1 MFKPFRSVQG
11 LRPRLTKWNL
21 SYSKKFTT
29 DMGKLIPIMCDEVVP
44 GDVFK
49 IGNRCVIRFQPLVA
63 PILHEVSV
71 YTHYFFVPYR
81 LLWSDWENFITG
93 GEDGTFTGTLPNF
106 WFDVWKSYEQDF
118 PSAQTASIMA
128 SGTLWDYLYN
138 GVPNANDSGWSS
150 EGEAYSNLE
159 SLMAF
164 PLYAYNFIWNE
175 FYRDENV
182 DDEVA
187 LYNPFVLRRRWKKDY
202 FTSALPWRQRGVAP
216 ALPVDTSFDS
226 GNLTDFLSTT
236 SATSQAGAN
245 VVMVNPEVGPNQPST
260 PQFRLSSAVGGQ
272 SALDLAAQVNENLNL
287 QLRNYLNGNVTTT
300 TFDVNDLRLAFQ
312 VQKWLERNARSGSRY
327 TEQLRAH
334 FGVSPTD
341 DRLQRP
347 EYIGGTKQGVI
358 FSEVLQTSSTG
369 QTGATT
375 PQGNMAG
382 HGLSADG
389 NFAGRYKVREY
400 GLIMGIMS
408 VVPKSTYSYGFNRQ
422 WLRQTKYDFYF
433 PEFAH
438 LGEQAIQF
446 REIWE
451 NFGEGT
457 TEEKNA
463 KGIFGYQGRYDEMR
477 YKPSTVHS
485 GMRKTFDYWH
495 LSREF
500 SACPHLNSAFLE
512 CNPSKRIFA
521 DQNSDGLIVD
531 FANVIT
537 ALRPIP
543 YVAEPGLIDHF

>member
-1 MFKPFRSVQG
+1 MFKPFRSVLG

-21 SYSKKFTT
+21 SYTKKFTT
-29 DMGKLIPIMCDEVVP
+29 DMGKLIPIMCDEAVP
-44 GDVFK
+44 GDVWS
-49 IGNRCVIRFQPLVA
+49 IGNRCVVRFQPLVA

-81 LLWSDWENFITG
+81 LLWSDWEDFITG
-93 GEDGTFTGTLPNF
+93 GEEGTYVGTLPSLSQARI
-106 WFDVWKSYEQDF
+106 DEGLTDLQAWKL
-118 PSAQTASIMA
+118 
-128 SGTLWDYLYN
+128 GGLWDYLYN
-138 GVPNANDSGWSS
+138 GVPVSSTSGWSV
-150 EGEAYSNLE
+150 EGAARLDFDSII
-159 SLMAF
+159 SF
-164 PLYAYNFIWNE
+164 PLFAYNLIWNE
-175 FYRDENV
+175 YYRDENV
-182 DDEVA
+182 DDEVS
-187 LYNPFVLRRRWKKDY
+187 LTNFDLLFRRWKKDY
-202 FTSALPWRQRGVAP
+202 FTAALPWRQRGVAP
-216 ALPVDTSFDS
+216 ALPVSVSFSS
-226 GNLTDFLSTT
+226 GSFPEILSVD
-236 SATSQAGAN
+236 SATTQAGVN
-245 VVMVNPEVGPNQPST
+245 TVMVNPIIGPSQATT
-260 PQFRLSSAVGGQ
+260 PQFRLASA
-272 SALDLAAQVNENLNL
+272 SADDFSQVAGTVNENLGL
-287 QLRNYLNGNVTTT
+287 QFRNYLNSVVSST

-312 VQKWLERNARSGSRY
+312 VQKWLERNARSGARY

-334 FGVSPTD
+334 FGVSPND

-389 NFAGRYKVREY
+389 NFAGKYKVREY

-408 VVPKSTYSYGFNRQ
+408 VVPKSTYSYGVNRQ
-422 WLRQTKYDFYF
+422 WLRETKYDFYF

-446 REIWE
+446 RELWE
-451 NFGEGT
+451 NFAVGT
-457 TEEKNA
+457 SEESNST
-463 KGIFGYQGRYDEMR
+463 GIFGYQGRYDEMR

-485 GMRKTFDYWH
+485 GMRKTFNYWH

-500 SACPHLNSAFLE
+500 SSCPHLNSAFLE

-521 DQNSDGLIVD
+521 DQQSDGLIID

-543 YVAEPGLIDHF
+543 YIAEPGLVDHF

>member
-1 MFKPFRSVQG
+1 MLKPFRSVLG

-21 SYSKKFTT
+21 SYTKKFTT
-29 DMGKLIPIMCDEVVP
+29 DMGKLIPIMCDEAVP
-44 GDVFK
+44 GDVWK

-81 LLWSDWENFITG
+81 LLWDDWENFITG
-93 GEDGTFTGTLPNF
+93 GEEGTFTGTLPDFGSVVN
-106 WFDVWKSYEQDF
+106 DAIAEQLITGPIPAF
-118 PSAQTASIMA
+118 R

-138 GVPNANDSGWSS
+138 GVPDISDSGWSS
-150 EGEAYSNLE
+150 DGS
-159 SLMAF
+159 SSIGVSSISAF
-164 PLYAYNFIWNE
+164 PVFAYNFIWNE
-175 FYRDENV
+175 YYRDENI
-182 DDEVA
+182 DPEISLA
-187 LYNPFVLRRRWKKDY
+187 NLFLLRRRWKKDY

-216 ALPVDTSFDS
+216 ALPVTVSFSS
-226 GNLTDFLSTT
+226 GSFPEILSTT
-236 SATSQAGAN
+236 SATTQSGVN
-245 VVMVNPEVGPNQPST
+245 TVMVNPEVGPSQATT
-260 PQFRLSSAVGGQ
+260 PQFRLASA
-272 SALDLAAQVNENLNL
+272 SADDFSEVAGTVNENLGL
-287 QLRNYLNGNVTTT
+287 QFRNYLNAVVSSTS
-300 TFDVNDLRLAFQ
+300 FDVNDLRLAFQ
-312 VQKWLERNARSGSRY
+312 VQKWLERNARSGARY

-334 FGVSPTD
+334 FGVSPND

-389 NFAGRYKVREY
+389 NFAGKYKVREY

-408 VVPKSTYSYGFNRQ
+408 VIPKSTYSYGINRQ

-446 REIWE
+446 REVWE
-451 NFGEGT
+451 NFSSGT
-457 TEEKNA
+457 SEANNSM
-463 KGIFGYQGRYDEMR
+463 GIFGYQGRYDEMR

-500 SACPHLNSAFLE
+500 NDCPHLNSAFLE
-512 CNPSKRIFA
+512 CSPSKRIFA
-521 DQNSDGLIVD
+521 DQVSDGLIVD

-543 YVAEPGLIDHF
+543 YIAEPGLIDHF